1 MFGAASRVAGERL
14 NRVAQQLLLFGAL
27 LGGRAGY
34 CAADQ
39 PGVVSGAHGR
49 VMMLYLSQPIG
60 ARGASRIYGLR
71 LQQATAPPTLSNAAP
86 SPMSHE
92 RDIVDL
98 QVRHYSDI
106 RVEFG
111 QRVTWN
117 VGRSECGPSGA
128 QSSMAIRLP
137 GPTLSTAAVARAQ
150 P

>member
-1 MFGAASRVAGERL
+1 MFEPAGRVTGYRPT
-14 NRVAQQLLLFGAL
+14 RVAQQLLLLGAL
-27 LGGRAGY
+27 LGGRAEY

-39 PGVVSGAHGR
+39 PGMVQGAHGR

-71 LQQATAPPTLSNAAP
+71 LQQAAPMQAAGVPTA
-86 SPMSHE
+86 MSHE

-98 QVRHYSDI
+98 QVRRYSDV

-117 VGRSECGPSGA
+117 VGRSEFGPTGA
-128 QSSMAIRLP
+128 QSGMAIRLP
-137 GPTLSTAAVARAQ
+137 GPTLSTAAVARAL

>member
-1 MFGAASRVAGERL
+1 MAGYTP

-39 PGVVSGAHGR
+39 PGMVAGAHGR

-71 LQQATAPPTLSNAAP
+71 LQQAAPMQAAGVP
-86 SPMSHE
+86 IAMSHQ

-98 QVRHYSDI
+98 QVRRYSDI

-117 VGRSECGPSGA
+117 VGRSEFGPTGA
-128 QSSMAIRLP
+128 QSGMAIRLP
-137 GPTLSTAAVARAQ
+137 GPTLSSVAVAR
-150 P
+150 PLP

>member
-1 MFGAASRVAGERL
+1 MAGYRRNRAARQV
-14 NRVAQQLLLFGAL
+14 LLFVAL
-27 LGGRAGY
+27 LGGSTGY

-39 PGVVSGAHGR
+39 PGIVAGTHGR

-60 ARGASRIYGLR
+60 AHGAGRIYGLR
-71 LQQATAPPTLSNAAP
+71 LQQAAPMQAAGVPTL
-86 SPMSHE
+86 MSHQ

-98 QVRHYSDI
+98 QVRRYSDI

-117 VGRSECGPSGA
+117 VGRSEFGPSGA
-128 QSSMAIRLP
+128 QPSMAIRLP
-137 GPTLSTAAVARAQ
+137 GPALSTAAVARAL

>member
-1 MFGAASRVAGERL
+1 VAGYRPS
-14 NRVAQQLLLFGAL
+14 RVAQQLLLFGAL
-27 LGGRAGY
+27 LGGRAGI

-39 PGVVSGAHGR
+39 PGMVPGAHGR

-60 ARGASRIYGLR
+60 AQGASRIYGLR
-71 LQQATAPPTLSNAAP
+71 LQQATPMQAAGVPTA
-86 SPMSHE
+86 MSHQ

-98 QVRHYSDI
+98 QVRRYSDI

-117 VGRSECGPSGA
+117 IGRSEFGPTGA
-128 QSSMAIRLP
+128 HSSMAIRLP
-137 GPTLSTAAVARAQ
+137 GPTLSTPAVARAL

>member
-1 MFGAASRVAGERL
+1 M
-14 NRVAQQLLLFGAL
+14 AQQLLLCGAL

-39 PGVVSGAHGR
+39 PGMVPGAHGR

-60 ARGASRIYGLR
+60 SRGASRIYGLR
-71 LQQATAPPTLSNAAP
+71 LQQPTPMQSAGMP
-86 SPMSHE
+86 TVMSHQ
-92 RDIVDL
+92 RDLIDL
-98 QVRHYSDI
+98 QVRRHSDI
-106 RVEFG
+106 RIEFG

-117 VGRSECGPSGA
+117 IGRSEFGPSGA

-137 GPTLSTAAVARAQ
+137 APAPSTPIVALAL

>member
-1 MFGAASRVAGERL
+1 M
-14 NRVAQQLLLFGAL
+14 AQQLLLCGAL

-39 PGVVSGAHGR
+39 PGMVAGAHGR

-60 ARGASRIYGLR
+60 SRGASRIYGLR
-71 LQQATAPPTLSNAAP
+71 LQQPTPMQSAGVP
-86 SPMSHE
+86 TVMSHQ
-92 RDIVDL
+92 RDLIDL
-98 QVRHYSDI
+98 QVRRYSDI

-117 VGRSECGPSGA
+117 VGRSEFGPSGA
-128 QSSMAIRLP
+128 QSSMPIRLP
-137 GPTLSTAAVARAQ
+137 GPTLSTPIVARAL